1 MLSPLLQKLLFINQF
16 NVNEGKIE
24 ILGNSMI
31 MLNASDLLV
40 LQEMDETKMYASMKG
55 NSKKDLKELIEHAKV
70 YKGIKS
76 ESIKNIVSLSE
87 KVGKNSEGIIKTL
100 QELFELYGLGKM
112 NITVLDNEKKKATI
126 EIKNS
131 PLAKAKLKDGKSKK
145 PCCTVTA
152 GILAGMFSYIF
163 KKDVDCIE
171 KKCAAKGD
179 DSCVFII

>member
-24 ILGNSMI
+24 IIGNSMI

-76 ESIKNIVSLSE
+76 ESIK
-87 KVGKNSEGIIKTL
+87 
-100 QELFELYGLGKM
+100 
-112 NITVLDNEKKKATI
+112 
-126 EIKNS
+126 
-131 PLAKAKLKDGKSKK
+131 
-145 PCCTVTA
+145 
-152 GILAGMFSYIF
+152 IL
-163 KKDVDCIE
+163 
-171 KKCAAKGD
+171 
-179 DSCVFII
+179 